1 MLDTFHEFM
10 SKLITKKEF
19 IPLAILLAVIIGG
32 ALVYPSLPAKV
43 PSHWNMAGQVDGYM
57 NKTFAV
63 YFFPGLILF
72 VYLLMTFLPFIDPLR
87 KNIEKSAKAYFYL
100 KLLLVAF
107 LSLMYGYTI
116 MAGLNGGENFPINL
130 LIVPSLGL
138 MFAAIGF
145 LVPHFKKNYFI
156 GIRTPW
162 TLESE
167 EVWDKTH
174 QRAKKFYIFAGL
186 FVIFGGLL
194 KIPFWFVFT
203 VMMIFLLWPVA
214 DSYFIFKKLGKKKS

>member
-1 MLDTFHEFM
+1 M

-32 ALVYPSLPAKV
+32 VLVYPSLPAKV

-57 NKTFAV
+57 NKTFAI

-72 VYLLMTFLPFIDPLR
+72 IYLLMTFLPFIDPLK
-87 KNIEKSAKAYFYL
+87 KNIEKSAKAYFYF
-100 KLLLVAF
+100 KVLLVAF
-107 LSLMYGYTI
+107 FSLMYGYTI

-138 MFAAIGF
+138 MFAAVGF
-145 LVPHFKKNYFI
+145 LMPNFKKNYFI
-156 GIRTPW
+156 GIRMPW

-174 QRAKKFYIFAGL
+174 QRAKKFYIAAGL
-186 FVIFGGLL
+186 FVAIGGLL
-194 KIPFWFVFT
+194 QIHFLLIFIP
-203 VMMIFLLWPVA
+203 MMVFLLWPVV
-214 DSYFIFKKLGKKKS
+214 DSYFIFKKIGKEGDKDAK